1 MAFNYAFK
9 INTNNNYDLVISWD
23 WDDENNGGGEDINQE
38 IKDLDFKNFSTI
50 IKEMPDINNYS
61 NFSEIVILDNL
72 TINKL
77 SLANSISNI
86 YGEDGQL
93 KYSAKDIKII
103 KFKNTV
109 SVKTL
114 FCDLSSSPNYDTD
127 NKLNFIP
134 YDTESKIKFIGKEE
148 DEKNVIVNLYL
159 EFSNSNI
166 LYFQFIQDSEINYIS
181 NGTGFSMI
189 NYYESEEY
197 RVIGEQLDFN
207 NTFIGN
213 LNLYYQVYYNK
224 QSQDKDYTI
233 EGNINNISLKVN
245 TYNESDADIQAAN
258 SQTLIF
264 DISNLE
270 YYNLN
275 CQFGT
280 NQIIEIYDSKTHDH
294 YETAKKVPNPFDIIN
309 DKLNKNKNYLIDS
322 DNLKVKS
329 KSISNNN
336 DLNYILSNKVESF
349 EHELKKGEKLTI
361 GALKT
366 GDKKPDAQIKYIL
379 KSKTENF
386 EREKA
391 KDITFINGTDQEI
404 KMINDTSS
412 ENIYIHPFKDVKET
426 TIIEFKDEQEEIIE
440 KVNNECDNKYILDSY
455 SQDTKEVIKIMQQK
469 ITKLKFTNTAK
480 YLECLKY
487 LEIYGLEEEILYT
500 NRTLSA
506 ESIKILQGLIKV
518 QGLTT
523 LISEKNPSHTL
534 IIKSSGDGR
543 DPIVNDSFKTEIKG
557 DIKIINETMNEPTI
571 NFEEKENQ
579 DNEDEAAYQIQ
590 INKLT
595 IDSKSNVNLSFPE
608 TLTQGNP
615 YIGTVELLGIS
626 TVSFENLSQ
635 TENKIKFIIPY
646 GKKIEDVVI
655 GGLDKLNYEYTN
667 ADQTTDEQLKEMENK
682 IDELTNKINNLNSK
696 LNKAL
701 AVLILTN
708 DKLF

>member
-1 MAFNYAFK
+1 MAFNYAFEK
-9 INTNNNYDLVISWD
+9 NTDNNYDLVISC
-23 WDDENNGGGEDINQE
+23 DDENNGRDINQE
-38 IKDLDFKNFSTI
+38 IKDLNFKDFSTI

-77 SLANSISNI
+77 SLANSISEFKI
-86 YGEDGQL
+86 SETV
-93 KYSAKDIKII
+93 YSTKDIKVI
-103 KFKNTV
+103 KFKKTV

-114 FCDLSSSPNYDTD
+114 FCDLSGSEYDTKD
-127 NKLNFIP
+127 KLNFVP
-134 YDTESKIKFIGKEE
+134 YDTESKIKFISKEE
-148 DEKNVIVNLYL
+148 DEKNFIVNLY
-159 EFSNSNI
+159 FQFYNSNI
-166 LYFQFIQDSEINYIS
+166 INFQFIKDSKINYIN
-181 NGTGFSMI
+181 NGSGFSMI
-189 NYYESEEY
+189 KYYECEEY
-197 RVIGEQLDFN
+197 RINGSKLEFN

-213 LNLYYQVYYNK
+213 LDLYYEIYYHK
-224 QSQDKDYTI
+224 QSQNKEYMI
-233 EGNINNISLKVN
+233 NGNINNISLKVN
-245 TYNESDADIQAAN
+245 NYNSDVDTQTGN
-258 SQTLIF
+258 SQILKF

-280 NQIIEIYDSKTHDH
+280 YQIIEIYDSKTHDY
-294 YETAKKVPNPFDIIN
+294 YETDKKAPNVFDIIN
-309 DKLNKNKNYLIDS
+309 DNLNNNKNYFIDS

-329 KSISNNN
+329 ESVSNDNN
-336 DLNYILSNKVESF
+336 LSYILSNKVESF
-349 EHELKKGEKLTI
+349 EHELKKGEKLTV

-379 KSKTENF
+379 KSKTEKF

-412 ENIYIHPFKDVKET
+412 ENIYIYPFKDVEET
-426 TIIEFKDEQEEIIE
+426 TITEFKDEQEEIIE

-469 ITKLKFTNTAK
+469 ITKLKFTNTK
-480 YLECLKY
+480 QYLECLKY
-487 LEIYGLEEEILYT
+487 LENYNLKEEILYT
-500 NRTLSA
+500 NKTLSA
-506 ESIKILQGLIKV
+506 ETIKILQGLIKV

-523 LISEKNPSHTL
+523 LISEENPSHTL

-543 DPIVNDSFKTEIKG
+543 DPTINDSFKTEIKG
-557 DIKIINETMNEPTI
+557 DIKIINETINEQTI

-579 DNEDEAAYQIQ
+579 NNENETAYQIQ

-595 IDSKSNVNLSFPE
+595 VDSKSNVKLSFPKL
-608 TLTQGNP
+608 LTKGDP
-615 YIGTVELLGIS
+615 DIGTVELLGES
-626 TVSFENLSQ
+626 TISFENLEK
-635 TENKIKFIIPY
+635 TTKPITLLIPY
-646 GKKIEDVVI
+646 GKDISDVIVGDI
-655 GGLDKLNYEYTN
+655 PSTLEIIKEN
-667 ADQTTDEQLKEMENK
+667 APQTTDEQLKEMENK
-682 IDELTNKINNLNSK
+682 IDELTDKINNLNSK

-708 DKLF
+708 NNFFN